1 MHLLVL
7 IWEAS
12 QSISEAR
19 LNSEIHK
26 QPKCP
31 EWRLQSIQPQT
42 EHVYCNLFLLRLQ
55 GYLLKRA
62 WRECTSLRCTL
73 ATRKQCV
80 SDTPEQ
86 MHKCNPRGWKSTHE
100 TRASPRQPNASI
112 DMTVWRE
119 TSCLA
124 LELLSTPAAARGRD
138 RFSLIVSSLVRG
150 LCSSGSPHIHGYF
163 SSTNFWSQRVRLDLG
178 RAGGGARM
186 WCKHAVWYSQRTIK
200 RHPCPAV
207 VYSKTTYTR
216 EGMIRKDEGGRGR
229 KGKGGGANMIQ
240 VLYACMRMT
249 RRSLV
254 FCVIYANS
262 RFCWDYRVYRLQL

>member
-7 IWEAS
+7 TWEAS

-31 EWRLQSIQPQT
+31 EWRLQSTQPQT

-55 GYLLKRA
+55 GYLLRRA
-62 WRECTSLRCTL
+62 WKECTGWRCTL

-86 MHKCNPRGWKSTHE
+86 MHKCNPRGWKSTLE

-138 RFSLIVSSLVRG
+138 RFFSYRAVPGKGAVLQRKPTYPRIFQQHEFLFSTGQIR
-150 LCSSGSPHIHGYF
+150 SGES
-163 SSTNFWSQRVRLDLG
+163 W
-178 RAGGGARM
+178 
-186 WCKHAVWYSQRTIK
+186 
-200 RHPCPAV
+200 
-207 VYSKTTYTR
+207 
-216 EGMIRKDEGGRGR
+216 GRGMDVMQTCC
-229 KGKGGGANMIQ
+229 MIFSKN
-240 VLYACMRMT
+240 Y
-249 RRSLV
+249 
-254 FCVIYANS
+254 
-262 RFCWDYRVYRLQL
+262 